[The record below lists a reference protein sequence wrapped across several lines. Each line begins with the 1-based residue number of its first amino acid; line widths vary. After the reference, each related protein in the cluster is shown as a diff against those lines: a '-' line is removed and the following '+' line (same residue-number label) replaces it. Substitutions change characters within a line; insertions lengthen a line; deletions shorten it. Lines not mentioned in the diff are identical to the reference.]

1 MAGTLIILVMSV
13 LAAGPAS
20 AHAGLVDTDPADGST
35 HDTAPA
41 KVSFTFN
48 EVVGNAVVAVT
59 APDGSSV
66 KVTGTRAVDNVVTAQ
81 VADVDQRG
89 TYSASYRVVS
99 ADGHPVEGTVTY
111 EVTTGREV
119 TQKAPE
125 KSDESFVHRHR
136 SHLFWGIL
144 AVGVAAVL
152 LLEPLRRR
160 DDSHD
165 A

>member
-1 MAGTLIILVMSV
+1 MLVMSV
-13 LAAGPAS
+13 LAASPAS
-20 AHAGLVDTDPADGST
+20 AHAGLVQADPADGST
-35 HDTAPA
+35 HDTAPS
-41 KVSFTFN
+41 KVTFTFN

-66 KVTGTRAVDNVVTAQ
+66 KVSGTRAVDNVVTAQ

-119 TQKAPE
+119 TQKAPA
-125 KSDESFVHRHR
+125 KSDDESFVHRHR

-144 AVGVAAVL
+144 AVGVAVVL